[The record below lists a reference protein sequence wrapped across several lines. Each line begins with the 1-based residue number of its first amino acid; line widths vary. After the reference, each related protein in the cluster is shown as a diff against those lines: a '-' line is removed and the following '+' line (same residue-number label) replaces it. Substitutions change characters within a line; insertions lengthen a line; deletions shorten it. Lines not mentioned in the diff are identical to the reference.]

1 MLNQRTHSKRVEYGG
16 YTVGLQQS
24 PQHWQRL
31 STSLQT
37 VVYSL
42 CYIVSVVVYLT
53 GHATLT
59 QRQTTLTLYGRIK
72 TQSNGPLY
80 SNTLIGIHWPLM
92 GGLLHLVQRR
102 GAWAGC
108 GPAQSTRRCTKCN
121 NPPIN
126 DQCTNFILFDVAL

>member
-24 PQHWQRL
+24 PQHVQRL

-72 TQSNGPLY
+72 TAEQRTIIQQY
-80 SNTLIGIHWPLM
+80 TDWYTLAVDGWAVTFGTAKRGL
-92 GGLLHLVQRR
+92 GGLWPRPVHSSLYQM
-102 GAWAGC
+102 
-108 GPAQSTRRCTKCN
+108 
-121 NPPIN
+121 
-126 DQCTNFILFDVAL
+126 